1 MLKSSYIKTHI
12 CEYFFTLMISFGLA
26 VNVASSFIMDEKV
39 FNNFPLITVV
49 IVTLNFLLFVAG
61 INKKATI
68 AGIVLYALAA
78 CSGVLYMISTG
89 KIVGLEGENSGYTLM
104 IIIIVI
110 CTTAVYLVT
119 RNRNVFIVFIP
130 ISLILCAA
138 FRFLEY
144 PTSVTGFAL
153 MVIGIV
159 LELIYKVYYDSLI
172 EATIGSYNIRH
183 FIIQSLAVVL
193 IVSCI
198 SYPIYTFAI
207 KPANLPTRDIKL
219 ITKLLSW
226 DVVEKIGI
234 SSKTEVLSNTIKSDK
249 ITDKELPNEEPQEK
263 PDREKDED
271 IKQKEKTEIP
281 AFAIKYDYKEP
292 NNIWMISFVVLIPI
306 IPLIVKYFLRK
317 KRKKKIED
325 SGPTEG
331 CLYLYEYFL
340 KKFKVAKLEK
350 PDSLTLS
357 EYVANNSDALSAF
370 DLDSGIGFDRL
381 TDIYTKEVYGG
392 YVPDE
397 NDYKMFKDFYYS
409 FFRNMKKYIGKLKYI
424 FKFWLL

>member
-12 CEYFFTLMISFGLA
+12 CEYFFTLMISFGL
-26 VNVASSFIMDEKV
+26 VINVASSFIIDEEV
-39 FNNFPLITVV
+39 FNNFLLIAA
-49 IVTLNFLLFVAG
+49 IVAVLNLLLFVAG
-61 INKKATI
+61 MNKKATI
-68 AGIVLYALAA
+68 AGIVLYVLAA
-78 CSGVLYMISTG
+78 CTGVLYMISTG
-89 KIVGLEGENSGYTLM
+89 KIAELEGETSGYTLM
-104 IIIIVI
+104 IVI
-110 CTTAVYLVT
+110 AVLCTTAVYLVT
-119 RNRNVFIVFIP
+119 RNRKIFVAFIP
-130 ISLILCAA
+130 VALIVCAA

-144 PTSVTGFAL
+144 PVSVPGFILMITG
-153 MVIGIV
+153 MV
-159 LELIYKVYYDSLI
+159 LELVYKVYYDSI
-172 EATIGSYNIRH
+172 VEATIGSYNIRH

-234 SSKTEVLSNTIKSDK
+234 SSKTEVLSNAIKSDK

-271 IKQKEKTEIP
+271 IKQKEKTELP

-292 NNIWMISFVVLIPI
+292 DNLWMISFIAI
-306 IPLIVKYFLRK
+306 IPVIPLMVKYFFRK
-317 KRKKKIED
+317 KRRKKVE
-325 SGPTEG
+325 SLAPTEG

-340 KKFKVAKLEK
+340 KRFKIAKLAK
-350 PDSLTLS
+350 PDNLTLL

-370 DLDSGIGFDRL
+370 DLDSGIGFDRI

-397 NDYKMFKDFYYS
+397 NDYKMFKDFYYG
-409 FFRNMKKYIGKLKYI
+409 FFKNMKKYIGKLKYM
-424 FKFWLL
+424 FKFWFL